1 HVPCQPTRLRPKA
14 ASDSQAVQHRVGHKP
29 CHPAVS
35 IQEGMNPKKAVV
47 AAETAITLLNLPR
60 GAVYASSKR
69 FMDLCRSSSPVG
81 GTCRA
86 DLDGLRANLPRR
98 YMKPFTRVRVLDPK
112 QFLRQAGA
120 ELSMKPADVVQR
132 NRLGLCVLSRIAL
145 LLHFDVRHRFDLH
158 ISFLRFG

>member
-1 HVPCQPTRLRPKA
+1 MFLASPRDTDQRLLPIPKRLNIAWAMSRATRPFPSRKGWIQRRRWWA
-14 ASDSQAVQHRVGHKP
+14 AG
-29 CHPAVS
+29 
-35 IQEGMNPKKAVV
+35 
-47 AAETAITLLNLPR
+47 TAITFLNLPR

-69 FMDLCRSSSPVG
+69 FMDLCRSSSPAG